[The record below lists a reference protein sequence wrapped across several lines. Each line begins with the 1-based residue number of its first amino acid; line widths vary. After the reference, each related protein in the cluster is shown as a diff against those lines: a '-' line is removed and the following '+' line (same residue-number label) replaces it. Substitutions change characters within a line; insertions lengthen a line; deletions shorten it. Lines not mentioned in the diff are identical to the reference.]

1 MKLEMASF
9 PVNGIVLGNRTAWSD
24 GKLEINADELVDLV
38 MQDPQVAWADIQVA
52 RPGDSTRV
60 VRMRD
65 IIQPKVKS
73 EGQGTTYPGISG
85 RSVDTVGQGRTNRLT
100 DMTII
105 PCADM
110 PRVNADGSQI
120 WGAAQGI
127 ASREINFIDMSGPG
141 AVTPFAETV
150 NLCVVMEPE
159 GQPYADDW
167 NRVIRSTMLKI
178 NDLLAGATLGLDAP
192 QLDTFDLD
200 RRDDALPNVAFVPV
214 LASGEHRFGPRT
226 SLSTDVYGVGRL
238 TQPWLLQP
246 TEMLDGA
253 VSGAYNENF
262 TWPIMETLVPYM
274 CSRHGIDFNFSG
286 CIVVRSNW
294 ESQAEKQLMA
304 NRTAQLAVDTGV
316 TGAIVTTNVRGQR
329 FLETILTVQALERAG
344 INTILMTEE
353 EDNEN
358 GTAPPL
364 LVSAPEVTT
373 VVSTGTGGIDATFP
387 AVNNVIG
394 AREPEAHWFEE
405 LPPIHGRYGV
415 SHTHDYY
422 GFGKQGYLDY

>member
-9 PVNGIVLGNRTAWSD
+9 QVDDIVLGKRTRWSD
-24 GKLEINADELVDLV
+24 ATLEIDPRELADLV
-38 MQDPQVAWADIQVA
+38 KQDPYVAWADVQVA
-52 RPGDSTRV
+52 RPGDLTRI

-73 EGQGTTYPGISG
+73 QGEGATYPGISG
-85 RSVDTVGQGRTNRLT
+85 RPVDTVGQGRTNRLT
-100 DMTII
+100 GMTII

-110 PRVNADGSQI
+110 PRLNADGSQI
-120 WGAAQGI
+120 WGSTEG
-127 ASREINFIDMSGPG
+127 SGRREINFIDMSGPG
-141 AVTPFAETV
+141 AVTPFAGTV
-150 NLCVVMEPE
+150 NLCIVMEPE

-167 NRVIRSTMLKI
+167 NRVIRSTLLKI
-178 NDLLAGATLGLDAP
+178 NDLLAGSTLGLDP
-192 QLDTFDLD
+192 PRVDTFDLD
-200 RRDDALPNVAFVPV
+200 RHDDALPNVAFVPV

-286 CIVVRSNW
+286 CIIVRSNW

-304 NRTAQLAVDTGV
+304 NRAAQLAVDTGV

-344 INTILMTEE
+344 VNTILMTEE

-373 VVSTGTGGIDATFP
+373 VVSTGTGGVDATFP
-387 AVNNVIG
+387 PVERVIG
-394 AREPEAHWFEE
+394 MREPESQWYDEM
-405 LPPIHGRYGV
+405 PPIHGRYGV